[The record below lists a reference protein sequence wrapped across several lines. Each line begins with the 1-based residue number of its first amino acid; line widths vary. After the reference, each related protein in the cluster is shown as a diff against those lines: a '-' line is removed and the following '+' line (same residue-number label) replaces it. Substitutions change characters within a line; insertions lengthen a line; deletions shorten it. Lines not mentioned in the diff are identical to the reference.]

1 MPLLFSLGQHGALEA
16 ARARLHEGERL
27 FAFLDDVY
35 VTTTPNRVG
44 AVHNIL
50 QHELYHHARIHNN
63 TGKTQ
68 VWNAAGV
75 RPPACDHL
83 ERIAQLTDPDAR
95 VWKGPT
101 LPTTEQGV
109 RILGTPVGNPDYVQ
123 AFLGKVLEEH
133 HVLLSRIPMVEDVQ
147 SAWALLLHCAGGR
160 ANYMLR
166 VVRPE
171 AVQTFAEGHTNGLWS
186 CLQNILGVT
195 LDTDPTVQDNATM
208 PLSQGGMGL
217 RNAVRTSPAA
227 FWASWADCLAMVRA
241 RHPELATTILH
252 RMGDPMGPPTLV
264 SAQTVADQLVG
275 VAGFDPPSWEAFA
288 NGQRPPRPDPEDSEP
303 GAFRHGWQHEAS
315 SGSLSKRTSGRSTTV
330 DHSIALSQQD

>member
-1 MPLLFSLGQHGALEA
+1 MRERGCSRSWTTCTSRPHQIGLG
-16 ARARLHEGERL
+16 
-27 FAFLDDVY
+27 
-35 VTTTPNRVG
+35 T
-44 AVHNIL
+44 VHNIL
-50 QHELYHHARIHNN
+50 QQELYHHAQIHIN

-68 VWNAAGV
+68 VWNAAEI

-83 ERIAQLTDPDAR
+83 ERIAQLTDPDA
-95 VWKGPT
+95 

-109 RILGTPVGNPDYVQ
+109 RILGTSVGHPDHVQ

-171 AVQTFAEGHTNGLWS
+171 AVQTFVEGHTNGLWS

-195 LDTDPTVQDNATM
+195 LDTDPTVRDIATM
-208 PLSQGGMGL
+208 SLSQGGMGL

-227 FWASWADCLAMVRA
+227 FWASWAD
-241 RHPELATTILH
+241 
-252 RMGDPMGPPTLV
+252 
-264 SAQTVADQLVG
+264 
-275 VAGFDPPSWEAFA
+275 
-288 NGQRPPRPDPEDSEP
+288 
-303 GAFRHGWQHEAS
+303 
-315 SGSLSKRTSGRSTTV
+315 
-330 DHSIALSQQD
+330 